1 VFTVPVDRGVTLAE
15 RWAAAEPFPPWC
27 ARTVKYHDL
36 WVSLWSRA
44 AVAREHLDRAMAL
57 AHPWRLLVLTEDW
70 CGDAVN
76 ALPTL
81 ARLADLVPERL
92 ELRCLDRDRNLGLMD
107 EHLTNGARSIPKVLA
122 IDAHWTV
129 RATWGPRPA
138 ELQAWVY
145 GEGRTMVKEERY
157 KHVRGWYARD
167 RGNSMIRELLAALE
181 TAAPAA

>member
-1 VFTVPVDRGVTLAE
+1 MTLAE
-15 RWAAAEPFPPWC
+15 RWAAAEPFPSWC

-36 WVSLWSRA
+36 WTSLRARA
-44 AVAREHLDRAMAL
+44 AVAPGLQDRARAL
-57 AHPWRLLVLTEDW
+57 AHRWRLLVLTEDW

-76 ALPTL
+76 TLPTL

-92 ELRCLDRDRNLGLMD
+92 ELRCLARDRNLDLMD
-107 EHLTNGARSIPKVLA
+107 EHLTSGARSIPKVLG

-145 GEGRTMVKEERY
+145 GEGRRLVKEERY

-167 RGNSMIRELLAALE
+167 RGTSTVGELLTALE